1 MNNTQ
6 ISLKEI
12 KELQEMGFSL
22 EEIKK
27 EYFTETSGNNVPE
40 PDKNKDDQGAAAGAD
55 NKDSGKKGD
64 ENKDSSVDPP
74 EDKKKDDFS
83 SLREEIKQL
92 KNNLFK
98 QSSREN
104 KEDANTKKTD
114 PILSAF
120 NTIINGKEI

>member
-1 MNNTQ
+1 M
-6 ISLKEI
+6 I
-12 KELQEMGFSL
+12 KIEEVKKLQEMGFTLDEISKTYFK
-22 EEIKK
+22 EE
-27 EYFTETSGNNVPE
+27 SGNNAPE
-40 PDKNKDDQGAAAGAD
+40 PEKNKDDQGAAAGAGSG
-55 NKDSGKKGD
+55 KDSGKD
-64 ENKDSSVDPP
+64 EDGKKPDNVDPE

-104 KEDANTKKTD
+104 KEDPNNKKTD

-120 NTIINGKEI
+120 NTIINGKEF

>member
-1 MNNTQ
+1 MNK

-27 EYFTETSGNNVPE
+27 EYFTEAGGNNVPE
-40 PDKNKDDQGAAAGAD
+40 PDKNKDDQGAAAGAG
-55 NKDSGKKGD
+55 SGKDTGKDGD
-64 ENKDSSVDPP
+64 DKKTDPVEP
-74 EDKKKDDFS
+74 EEDKKKDDFS

-104 KEDANTKKTD
+104 KEDPNKEKTD

>member
-1 MNNTQ
+1 M
-6 ISLKEI
+6 I
-12 KELQEMGFSL
+12 KIEEVKKLQEMGFTL
-22 EEIKK
+22 DEISKT
-27 EYFTETSGNNVPE
+27 YFKETSGNNVPE
-40 PDKNKDDQGAAAGAD
+40 PEENKDDQGAAAGAG
-55 NKDSGKKGD
+55 SGEKGD
-64 ENKDSSVDPP
+64 ENKTDPVTPP

-83 SLREEIKQL
+83 SLKEEIKQL

-104 KEDANTKKTD
+104 KEEPNKEKTD

>member
-1 MNNTQ
+1 M
-6 ISLKEI
+6 I
-12 KELQEMGFSL
+12 KIEEVKKLQEMGFTL
-22 EEIKK
+22 DEISKTYFK
-27 EYFTETSGNNVPE
+27 EAGGNNVPE
-40 PDKNKDDQGAAAGAD
+40 PEENKDDQGAAAGAG
-55 NKDSGKKGD
+55 SGEKGD
-64 ENKDSSVDPP
+64 ENKTDPVTPP
-74 EDKKKDDFS
+74 EESKKKDDFS

-104 KEDANTKKTD
+104 KEDPNKEKTD

>member
-1 MNNTQ
+1 M
-6 ISLKEI
+6 I
-12 KELQEMGFSL
+12 KIEEVKKLQEMGFTL
-22 EEIKK
+22 DEISKTYFK
-27 EYFTETSGNNVPE
+27 EAGGNNVPE
-40 PDKNKDDQGAAAGAD
+40 PAENKDDQGAAAGAD
-55 NKDSGKKGD
+55 SGKTGE
-64 ENKDSSVDPP
+64 ENKTDPVTP

-104 KEDANTKKTD
+104 KEDPNNKKTD

>member
-1 MNNTQ
+1 MNK

-27 EYFTETSGNNVPE
+27 EYFTEAGGGNVPE
-40 PDKNKDDQGAAAGAD
+40 PEKNKDDQGAAAGAD
-55 NKDSGKKGD
+55 SGKDGD
-64 ENKDSSVDPP
+64 ENKTDPVTP
-74 EDKKKDDFS
+74 EESKKKDDFS
-83 SLREEIKQL
+83 SLKEEIKQL

>member
-1 MNNTQ
+1 MK
-6 ISLKEI
+6 IEEVK
-12 KELQEMGFSL
+12 KLQKMGFSL
-22 EEIKK
+22 DEIYETYFKEE
-27 EYFTETSGNNVPE
+27 SGDNVPE
-40 PDKNKDDQGAAAGAD
+40 LGKDKADQGTAAGAG
-55 NKDSGKKGD
+55 SGKDTGKD
-64 ENKDSSVDPP
+64 EDGKKTDPVTP
-74 EDKKKDDFS
+74 EEDKKKDDFS

-104 KEDANTKKTD
+104 KEDPNKEKTD

>member
-1 MNNTQ
+1 
-6 ISLKEI
+6 
-12 KELQEMGFSL
+12 MGFSL

-27 EYFTETSGNNVPE
+27 EYFTEAGGGNVPE
-40 PDKNKDDQGAAAGAD
+40 PEKNKDDQGAAAGAD
-55 NKDSGKKGD
+55 SGKDGD
-64 ENKDSSVDPP
+64 ENKTDPVTP
-74 EDKKKDDFS
+74 EESKKKDDFS
-83 SLREEIKQL
+83 SLKEEIKQL

-104 KEDANTKKTD
+104 KEDPNNKKTD